1 LLYSVAVLE
10 ADKPGRGATGRN
22 GGHCWP
28 SHCEEQACPAL
39 GLLKLRTYELLSD
52 AIRKHGI
59 ECEFRING
67 GVNLIHRDVDV
78 AVEQQWIGQVM
89 ADQDLAAYR
98 LEWWNESRVR
108 ALYPHLSLD
117 NYGATY
123 EPKVASLHPI
133 KLLDGLWR
141 AIAADPD
148 AAARIHLYCNVF
160 VAAVAP
166 RDPATG
172 LLRVDTSRGTVL
184 AKKVVYATNA
194 YSRILLPQLEHV
206 VVPRRGQVIATDA
219 QPDFPEHNFS
229 CFEDDQYCD
238 YMIKRVP
245 TDGLVFGGARVHSKH
260 PHKEDDRLDDDSIEP
275 NVALALRQ
283 ELRDIAGGAFHVT
296 HEWTGCMAY
305 TPDERALVGE
315 LPPQPRQAHAFGEHD
330 NNKNIPP
337 TPLKPT
343 GSGEYVMAGW
353 CGNGMASIFATSKE
367 FVHSLITDEWSNI
380 PPELNCARFIEP
392 IDGSN

>member
-1 LLYSVAVLE
+1 
-10 ADKPGRGATGRN
+10 
-22 GGHCWP
+22 
-28 SHCEEQACPAL
+28 
-39 GLLKLRTYELLSD
+39 
-52 AIRKHGI
+52 
-59 ECEFRING
+59 
-67 GVNLIHRDVDV
+67 
-78 AVEQQWIGQVM
+78 M
-89 ADQDLAAYR
+89 ADRDLAEYR

-123 EPKVASLHPI
+123 EPKVGSLHPI
-133 KLLDGLWR
+133 KLLDGLWQ
-141 AIAADPD
+141 AIASDPD
-148 AAARIHLYCNVF
+148 AAHRVQLYCNVF

-166 RDPATG
+166 AR
-172 LLRVDTSRGTVL
+172 SRH
-184 AKKVVYATNA
+184 
-194 YSRILLPQLEHV
+194 RPP
-206 VVPRRGQVIATDA
+206 PRRHLPRHCPRQKGRLRHQRLHAHSSCRSSTRSSSRA
-219 QPDFPEHNFS
+219 AARSSPPTRSRSSPNHNFS
-229 CFEDDQYCD
+229 CNEDDQYCD

-260 PHKEDDRLDDDSIEP
+260 PQKEDGRLDDDSIEP

-283 ELRDIAGGAFHVT
+283 ELRDIAGGSFQVT

-315 LPPQPRQAHAFGEHD
+315 LPAQPRQAHVFAEHE